1 MANDR
6 IGALE
11 GALQDTRQ
19 ALESNRERRD
29 SQIGELA
36 VEITSNT
43 SHIEAINQR
52 LRVIEDQIKPPSV
65 IAVWGPALATIGLVA
80 SVGGAFLAMT
90 QREQDAKMASHEY
103 KIEGLRIDS
112 RYMDEQGRVME
123 RDFRGRLSAV
133 EARQQML
140 EHELERMA
148 DRD

>member
-1 MANDR
+1 M
-6 IGALE
+6 
-11 GALQDTRQ
+11 
-19 ALESNRERRD
+19 
-29 SQIGELA
+29 
-36 VEITSNT
+36 EITSNT